1 MQADILFDNLLI
13 VDDIYLADQW
23 TSQTYDIIYRIYLF
37 MEIFPIFFIN
47 YSKYKTFCNADG
59 FLKPC
64 VGNK

>member
-47 YSKYKTFCNADG
+47 YS
-59 FLKPC
+59 
-64 VGNK
+64 